1 MVTICVCVPWLARKL
16 FNKERL
22 KAFRLSLHTREEWVG
37 LEMQRVLP
45 FHDGD
50 GLGRKREREEIEIY
64 NVLGGLFFGWK
75 NNNQMLFLLTWYL
88 D

>member
-1 MVTICVCVPWLARKL
+1 MCVPWLARKL
-16 FNKERL
+16 FNNERL

-50 GLGRKREREEIEIY
+50 GFREKEREREEIEIY
-64 NVLGGLFFGWK
+64 NVLGGLVFWLEK
-75 NNNQMLFLLTWYL
+75 
-88 D
+88 